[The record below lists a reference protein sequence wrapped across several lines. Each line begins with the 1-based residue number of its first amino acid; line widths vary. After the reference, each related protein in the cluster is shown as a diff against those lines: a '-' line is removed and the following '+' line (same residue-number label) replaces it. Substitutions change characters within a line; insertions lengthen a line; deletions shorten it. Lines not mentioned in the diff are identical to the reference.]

1 MRTAITGTYRD
12 YDAGPLACPH
22 GRCQPPLIAVLLR
35 GLLRS
40 PRVRRDNSSR
50 TRLDDNVERR
60 AIKRYLVTGGA
71 GFIGSN
77 FARLLLSEGAE
88 RVVVFD
94 KLTYAGNLAN
104 LADLA
109 GYPAFEFVQG
119 DICDAV
125 AVERALDECEAIV
138 NFAAETHVDRSLLSV
153 GEFIQTNVYGTQV
166 LLETA
171 VRSTIKRFVQVST
184 DEVYGDIP
192 AGFSCEDDLLRPRSP
207 YSASKAAAEMMVN
220 AYFETYGLETVI
232 TRGSNTYGPYQFPEK
247 LIPLMI
253 TNVFEARTLPVYGD
267 GQQVRDWLHVRDHC
281 TGIIAA
287 MERGAAGA
295 RYNIGGGNERRNLDI
310 VLQLLEL
317 LDAPQSLIEHV
328 EDRLGHDR
336 RYALSTERLR
346 ALGWQPEMSFERGLQ
361 ETVEWY
367 RGHQNWWRPLK
378 EGRFSSYYE
387 RNYGTRSIISTEP
400 TGE

>member
-1 MRTAITGTYRD
+1 MD
-12 YDAGPLACPH
+12 D
-22 GRCQPPLIAVLLR
+22 
-35 GLLRS
+35 
-40 PRVRRDNSSR
+40 
-50 TRLDDNVERR
+50 RLERR
-60 AIKRYLVTGGA
+60 AMKRYLVTGGA

-77 FARLLLSEGAE
+77 FARLLLQRGAE

-94 KLTYAGNLAN
+94 KLTYAGNPEN

-109 GYPAFEFVQG
+109 RYPAFEFVQG
-119 DICDAV
+119 DICDPAAV
-125 AVERALDECEAIV
+125 GRALEGCEAIV

-153 GEFIQTNVYGTQV
+153 GEFIQTNVHGTQV
-166 LLETA
+166 LLDAA
-171 VRSTIKRFVQVST
+171 VHADVKRFVQVST

-192 AGFSCEDDLLRPRSP
+192 AGCSREDDLLRPRSP
-207 YSASKAAAEMMVN
+207 YSASKAGAEMMVN
-220 AYFETYGLETVI
+220 AYFETYGLNTVI

-253 TNVFEARTLPVYGD
+253 TNVFEARSLPVYGD
-267 GQQVRDWLHVRDHC
+267 GQQVRDWLHVHDHC
-281 TGIIAA
+281 TGIVTA
-287 MERGAAGA
+287 MERGSTGG

-310 VLQLLEL
+310 VLLLLEL
-317 LDAPQSLIEHV
+317 MDAPRSLIQHV

-346 ALGWQPEMSFERGLQ
+346 ALGWQPETSFERGLQ

-367 RGHQNWWRPLK
+367 RAHREWWRPLK

-387 RNYGTRSIISTEP
+387 RNYGARSVISP
-400 TGE
+400 DAPSA